1 MNRRV
6 RYLAAV
12 SIISPLAIL
21 ATGCSEGEQAESSST
36 PSAPSKPV
44 PADAEALILETA
56 KLLLSEPDFPAA
68 CENITESRRSETCA
82 EDARAMVQEHMMDE
96 GLPFGE
102 EDITGPQEGMS
113 ECLLKY
119 GDGTMPLFGSVT
131 VAFTED
137 GWVIDDIDSLITLE
151 GSAASPAEYECPTA

>member
-1 MNRRV
+1 MKRTL
-6 RYLAAV
+6 RYLTATLVIA
-12 SIISPLAIL
+12 LTGTL
-21 ATGCSEGEQAESSST
+21 TTGCGGGAGADSNGET
-36 PSAPSKPV
+36 TAPGKPL

-68 CENITESRRSETCA
+68 CENISESRRPETCA
-82 EDARAMVQEHMMDE
+82 EDVRAMVQEHMMDE
-96 GLPFGE
+96 GLPFDE

-131 VAFTED
+131 VVFTKD